1 MSRIGYVEWYDAVER
16 ILSKED
22 YERLLY
28 SQGQEYL
35 AIKKTYGIIKELE
48 YVILV
53 ITEDNSDGE
62 REITIIPKAW
72 VIDIK

>member
-1 MSRIGYVEWYDAVER
+1 MNKIGYVEWYDAVER
-16 ILSKED
+16 ILSSED
-22 YERLLY
+22 YKRLLY
-28 SQGQEYL
+28 STGQEYL

-62 REITIIPKAW
+62 REVTIIPKAW